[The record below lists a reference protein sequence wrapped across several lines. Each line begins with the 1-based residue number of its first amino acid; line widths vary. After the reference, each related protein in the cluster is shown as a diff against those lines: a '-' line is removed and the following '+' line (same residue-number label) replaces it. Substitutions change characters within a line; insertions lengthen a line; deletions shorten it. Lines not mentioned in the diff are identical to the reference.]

1 MKKPIFSAML
11 MLAIVSMLSSCKK
24 DDNTDPGA
32 PTVTITSPTEGET
45 VTGGT
50 VSISAMATASGDDD
64 AHLLHEVSV
73 KVTQG
78 STTVFEA
85 VVSAHDEAM
94 HMVDTSFTTTA
105 TGAMVLTVEAEN
117 HVPQTGTKTVNFS
130 VN

>member
-1 MKKPIFSAML
+1 MKKVIFSAVL
-11 MLAIVSMLSSCKK
+11 ILAIASMLSSCKK
-24 DDNTDPGA
+24 DDTKDPGA
-32 PTVTITSPTEGET
+32 PTVTITTPTEGQT
-45 VTGGT
+45 VSGGT
-50 VSISAMATASGDDD
+50 VSISAMATASADDD

-85 VVSAHDEAM
+85 VVSAHDESM
-94 HMVDTSFTTTA
+94 HMVDTTFTTAA

-117 HVPQTGTKTVNFS
+117 HVPQTGSKTVNFT